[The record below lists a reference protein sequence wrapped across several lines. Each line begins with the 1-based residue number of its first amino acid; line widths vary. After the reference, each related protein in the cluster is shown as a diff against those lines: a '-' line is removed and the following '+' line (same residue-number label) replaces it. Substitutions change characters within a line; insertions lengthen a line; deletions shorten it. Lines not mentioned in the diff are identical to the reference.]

1 MNNVEIVCK
10 HLPVWELLAQLA
22 EEAAELAQAALKLR
36 RAIDGTNWTPRSL
49 QECKDALAEEI
60 ADVEGVLQALD
71 FAAPLVDYDNVHMI
85 QSQKMRRWAERLEA
99 HHANDN

>member
-1 MNNVEIVCK
+1 MSNVETVCK
-10 HLPVWELLAQLA
+10 HLPDVELLAQLA
-22 EEAAELAQAALKLR
+22 EEAAELSQAALKLR

-71 FAAPLVDYDNVHMI
+71 FAAPLVDYDKVHMI
-85 QSQKMRRWAERLEA
+85 QNQKMRRWAERLEA
-99 HHANDN
+99 HK

>member
-1 MNNVEIVCK
+1 MNTVETVCK
-10 HLPVWELLAQLA
+10 HLPAWELLAQLA

-71 FAAPLVDYDNVHMI
+71 FAAPLVDYDKVHMI
-85 QSQKMRRWAERLEA
+85 QSRKMRRWAERLEG
-99 HHANDN
+99 HHAHDD